1 LRHVA
6 AALTAGKSEPLAF
19 KFATR
24 TKIAVA
30 VCIIASALICGL
42 VTLDHDHYRITQA
55 AQPLVNARAVLYL
68 PQTKDNSIWLDANPS
83 NDTVPAGVA
92 DLMCGALSGHLS
104 QTYTVL
110 VRLHSVVLAQCDIG
124 KHNEP
129 LRAS

>member
-1 LRHVA
+1 MAWQLVN
-6 AALTAGKSEPLAF
+6 LAF

-24 TKIAVA
+24 TKIALA
-30 VCIIASALICGL
+30 VCIIASALIYG
-42 VTLDHDHYRITQA
+42 VTRNHDHYRIIQA

-83 NDTVPAGVA
+83 NGTVPAGVA
-92 DLMCGALSGHLS
+92 DLVCGTLSRELS

-110 VRLHSVVLAQCDIG
+110 VRLHGVVLAQCDIG
-124 KHNEP
+124 KHNES